1 MNVSLELIFTI
12 VSQIVLVV
20 GFFASLRERV
30 KRLEDDS
37 IKLQRAVEETREHDV
52 LIAKIDAKLDLLIT
66 HFSQK

>member
-37 IKLQRAVEETREHDV
+37 IKLQKAVEETREHDV

>member
-1 MNVSLELIFTI
+1 MNFSPELIFTI

-37 IKLQRAVEETREHDV
+37 IKLQEAFEETREHDV

-66 HFSQK
+66 HFSRK

>member
-1 MNVSLELIFTI
+1 MNFSPELIFTI

-37 IKLQRAVEETREHDV
+37 VKLQKAVEETREHDV

>member
-1 MNVSLELIFTI
+1 MNFSPELIFTI

-37 IKLQRAVEETREHDV
+37 IKLQKAVEETREHDV